1 MTFDNWNGIST
12 HSLTKRLT
20 YHPRHIWLRA
30 DISTH
35 SLTKRLTHRKTGLRK
50 GIYYFNSQPHEE
62 ADELAVYTIQICK
75 NISTHSLTKRLTGRQ
90 GDIYLHYAYFNSQ
103 PHEEA
108 DINSAQ
114 KFLVQNCFFATITYI
129 AFSVHLL
136 FNFLRIFSS

>member
-1 MTFDNWNGIST
+1 MQIKNI
-12 HSLTKRLT
+12 
-20 YHPRHIWLRA
+20 LR
-30 DISTH
+30 IM
-35 SLTKRLTHRKTGLRK
+35 
-50 GIYYFNSQPHEE
+50 YFNSQPHEE
-62 ADELAVYTIQICK
+62 ADCIPTI
-75 NISTHSLTKRLTGRQ
+75 L
-90 GDIYLHYAYFNSQ
+90 YLDHEYFNSQ